1 MVTQAG
7 NGGLTETIKNAISTI
22 DRLIKYLN
30 SIPASTYNIIGT
42 FTRLVA
48 EIYVINRA
56 INAVKASSIASEI
69 SLKDLGTKG
78 VASMET
84 LTIAVNGLGA
94 AFKRIL
100 PVLLATLAVEGI
112 MYVIDSINGETDA
125 INKESEAMTD
135 NLAIKQQQIE
145 VSQQQEEYVN
155 ALLDAHVK
163 LSDAINS
170 GTLTD
175 KKKQQ
180 ADQNLQETEKQLSAF
195 LSQATIQRLNEDGW
209 TQDSINAV
217 KNDYNEASKQKRTAL
232 ANLAVSELKHAQD
245 TIKNSLNLIEA
256 YKNDAESFINGNN
269 DKLDSLNALWE
280 FEVKYADWK
289 KNKADSEYKQAQQN
303 TEQARQAYNNL
314 PEDTP
319 DDIKELLS

>member
-1 MVTQAG
+1 MSNKLKFQWAKAAAMFSNYQEIIKNWGLAVNSMGFTDNQVKNQMDSISRRLQTLKADLTGMVTQAG

-78 VASMET
+78 AASMEI

-94 AFKRIL
+94 AFNRIL

-112 MYVIDSINGETDA
+112 MYVIDSLNGETDA

-135 NLAIKQQQIE
+135 NLAVKQQQIE
-145 VSQQQEEYVN
+145 VS
-155 ALLDAHVK
+155 
-163 LSDAINS
+163 
-170 GTLTD
+170 
-175 KKKQQ
+175 
-180 ADQNLQETEKQLSAF
+180 
-195 LSQATIQRLNEDGW
+195 
-209 TQDSINAV
+209 
-217 KNDYNEASKQKRTAL
+217 
-232 ANLAVSELKHAQD
+232 
-245 TIKNSLNLIEA
+245 
-256 YKNDAESFINGNN
+256 
-269 DKLDSLNALWE
+269 
-280 FEVKYADWK
+280 
-289 KNKADSEYKQAQQN
+289 
-303 TEQARQAYNNL
+303 
-314 PEDTP
+314 
-319 DDIKELLS
+319 